1 MDTQNKKLKLSG
13 VEFFKRVRE
22 PAATKAIRMKDKPI
36 KSIEY

>member
-13 VEFFKRVRE
+13 MEFFKRVSE
-22 PAATKAIRMKDKPI
+22 PATAKAIRMKDKPI